1 MLPRPGC
8 PAAKR
13 PGRPATPRRV
23 SIAQFTT
30 LERCRSRNRH
40 AGGTSEAWSIAQSTC
55 WRYDGAWSIAQST
68 CWRYDGAWSIAQ
80 STCWRYDG
88 AWSVA
93 ESTCWAVR
101 RAEGM
106 VARWLGWAEH
116 EGGHAV
122 RYFERLGAQ
131 RHADAEL
138 GGVAGDRG
146 HQPRALRQVDDR
158 RGGREPVLE
167 WGEGVPVS

>member
-8 PAAKR
+8 PADKR

-30 LERCRSRNRH
+30 LERRRSRNRH

-55 WRYDGAWSIAQST
+55 WRYDGAWSV
-68 CWRYDGAWSIAQ
+68 AQ

-101 RAEGM
+101 RAERM
-106 VARWLGWAEH
+106 VARWVGWAEH
-116 EGGHAV
+116 EGGHPV

-131 RHADAEL
+131 WHADAEL
-138 GGVAGDRG
+138 GGVAGDRS

-158 RGGREPVLE
+158 RGVRQPVLE
-167 WGEGVPVS
+167 WRQVVHVDG

>member
-30 LERCRSRNRH
+30 LERGRSRNRH
-40 AGGTSEAWSIAQSTC
+40 AGGTSE
-55 WRYDGAWSIAQST
+55 
-68 CWRYDGAWSIAQ
+68 AWSIAQ

-101 RAEGM
+101 RAERM

-146 HQPRALRQVDDR
+146 HQPR
-158 RGGREPVLE
+158 
-167 WGEGVPVS
+167 